1 MQISKKKTL
10 RKDMPETEQKRKEMI
25 LQEYKGKQKTKP
37 LTTADRLDRIE
48 KYLGID

>member
-10 RKDMPETEQKRKEMI
+10 RKDTPEQKRKEMI